1 MSQIFDRYIETLIT
15 TARTYLAQNKLE
27 LIKDLNKIYDNLYR
41 RGGKVV
47 ASDDCGNGTL
57 EVYIPSNVTI
67 DEAFLYREF
76 SYNEI
81 DWNILY
87 FYDSNIPDDAFYCFF
102 NSVEVIFVWAV
113 DKAYIRVKDG
123 QKALLINRESKE
135 IYWEIAIT
143 NMLTALDRGVE
154 QV

>member
-1 MSQIFDRYIETLIT
+1 MSQIFDRYIESLIT

-27 LIKDLNKIYDNLYR
+27 IIKDLTKIYDNLYR
-41 RGGKVV
+41 RGGKVI

-57 EVYIPSNVTI
+57 EVYIPSNITV

-81 DWNILY
+81 DWNVLY

-102 NSVEVIFVWAV
+102 NSTEVIFVWAV

-123 QKALLINRESKE
+123 QKALLINRENRE

-154 QV
+154 QI